1 MFISVNSSAQNSCE
15 MFDRA
20 ESVWDTWKDVS
31 NGQWGPSDHRTGGE
45 GMGVFSRMG
54 AVLSAKINALLDRS
68 EDPAETLDYA
78 YERQLEQLHKVKRG
92 IVEVVTS
99 KRRLEMQAAK
109 LESNEAKLV
118 DQAQRAIEAG
128 REDLARIALQRK
140 QLVVTQSD
148 SLRQQIQALEHD
160 QERLALTE
168 QKLVAKV
175 ENFRTRKEVIKAQYS
190 AAEAQTRISE
200 TVSGLSEEMAD
211 VSLLVE
217 RAEERTESLQA
228 RALAIDELVDT
239 GVLEDSTGARSDF
252 VDREL
257 NKLSAES
264 GVDDE
269 LELLKRQLEVKD
281 KKQLEDRA

>member
-1 MFISVNSSAQNSCE
+1 
-15 MFDRA
+15 
-20 ESVWDTWKDVS
+20 
-31 NGQWGPSDHRTGGE
+31 
-45 GMGVFSRMG
+45 MGVFSRMG

-118 DQAQRAIEAG
+118 DQAQRAVEAG

-140 QLVVTQSD
+140 QLVVTQAD
-148 SLRQQIQALEHD
+148 GLRQQIQALEQD

-228 RALAIDELVDT
+228 RALAIEPVVLILDDVLSAVDT
-239 GVLEDSTGARSDF
+239 ETEARILQGL
-252 VDREL
+252 R
-257 NKLSAES
+257 
-264 GVDDE
+264 DE
-269 LELLKRQLEVKD
+269 LEGRTAFIISHRVTAVKDADLILVLNEGRIVERGRHEDLLARGGTYASLLRRQL
-281 KKQLEDRA
+281 LEQDLAGAA

>member
-1 MFISVNSSAQNSCE
+1 
-15 MFDRA
+15 
-20 ESVWDTWKDVS
+20 
-31 NGQWGPSDHRTGGE
+31 
-45 GMGVFSRMG
+45 MGVFSRMG

-140 QLVVTQSD
+140 QLIVTQSD
-148 SLRQQIQALEHD
+148 SLRQQIKALEHD

-239 GVLEDSTGARSDF
+239 GVLEDSAGARSDF

-269 LELLKRQLEVKD
+269 LEMLKRQLEDKD

>member
-1 MFISVNSSAQNSCE
+1 
-15 MFDRA
+15 
-20 ESVWDTWKDVS
+20 
-31 NGQWGPSDHRTGGE
+31 
-45 GMGVFSRMG
+45 MGVFSRMG
-54 AVLSAKINALLDRS
+54 AVLSAKINSLLDRA

-78 YERQLEQLHKVKRG
+78 YEKQLEQLHKVKRG

-109 LESNEAKLV
+109 LESEEARLT

-140 QLVVTQSD
+140 QLAVTQSD
-148 SLRQQIQALEHD
+148 GLRQQIQALEQD

-168 QKLVAKV
+168 QKLAAKV

-200 TVSGLSEEMAD
+200 SVSGLSEEMAD

-228 RALAIDELVDT
+228 RALAIDELVDS
-239 GVLEDSTGARSDF
+239 GMLEDATGSRSDL

-257 NKLSAES
+257 NKLSAEG
-264 GVDDE
+264 GVEEE
-269 LELLKRQLEVKD
+269 LALLKRQVEGKE

>member
-1 MFISVNSSAQNSCE
+1 
-15 MFDRA
+15 
-20 ESVWDTWKDVS
+20 
-31 NGQWGPSDHRTGGE
+31 
-45 GMGVFSRMG
+45 MGVFSRMG
-54 AVLSAKINALLDRS
+54 AVLSAKINSLLDRA

-78 YERQLEQLHKVKRG
+78 YEKQLEQLHKVKRG

-109 LESNEAKLV
+109 LDSEEARLT

-140 QLVVTQSD
+140 QLAVTQSD
-148 SLRQQIQALEHD
+148 GLRQQIQALEQD

-168 QKLVAKV
+168 QKLAAKV

-200 TVSGLSEEMAD
+200 SVSGLSEEMAD

-228 RALAIDELVDT
+228 RALAIDELVDS
-239 GVLEDSTGARSDF
+239 GMLEDTTGSRSDL

-257 NKLSAES
+257 NKLSTEG
-264 GVDDE
+264 GVEEE
-269 LELLKRQLEVKD
+269 LALLKRQVAGKD
-281 KKQLEDRA
+281 KKQLEDHA

>member
-1 MFISVNSSAQNSCE
+1 
-15 MFDRA
+15 
-20 ESVWDTWKDVS
+20 
-31 NGQWGPSDHRTGGE
+31 
-45 GMGVFSRMG
+45 MGVFSRMG

-109 LESNEAKLV
+109 LESNEAKLT
-118 DQAQRAIEAG
+118 DQAQRAIQAG

-140 QLVVTQSD
+140 QLVVTQAD
-148 SLRQQIQALEHD
+148 GLRQQIQALEHD

-168 QKLVAKV
+168 QKLAAKV

-239 GVLEDSTGARSDF
+239 GVLEDSTGASSDL
-252 VDREL
+252 VEREL
-257 NKLSAES
+257 NKLSAEG
-264 GVDDE
+264 GVDEE
-269 LELLKRQLEVKD
+269 LAMLKRQLEDKD
-281 KKQLEDRA
+281 MKQLEDRS

>member
-1 MFISVNSSAQNSCE
+1 
-15 MFDRA
+15 
-20 ESVWDTWKDVS
+20 
-31 NGQWGPSDHRTGGE
+31 
-45 GMGVFSRMG
+45 MGVFSRMG
-54 AVLSAKINALLDRS
+54 VVLSAKINALLDRS
-68 EDPAETLDYA
+68 EDPAESLDYA

-118 DQAQRAIEAG
+118 DQAQRAVEAG

-140 QLVVTQSD
+140 QLVVTQAD
-148 SLRQQIQALEHD
+148 GLRQQIQALEQD

-239 GVLEDSTGARSDF
+239 GVLEDSTGSRSDF

-264 GVDDE
+264 GVDEE
-269 LELLKRQLEVKD
+269 LAMLKRQLESKD

>member
-1 MFISVNSSAQNSCE
+1 
-15 MFDRA
+15 
-20 ESVWDTWKDVS
+20 
-31 NGQWGPSDHRTGGE
+31 
-45 GMGVFSRMG
+45 MGVFSRMG

-109 LESNEAKLV
+109 LESNEAKLS
-118 DQAQRAIEAG
+118 DQAQRAIQAG

-140 QLVVTQSD
+140 QLVVTQAD
-148 SLRQQIQALEHD
+148 GLRQQIQALEHD

-168 QKLVAKV
+168 QKLAAKV

-228 RALAIDELVDT
+228 RSLAIDELVDT
-239 GVLEDSTGARSDF
+239 GVLEDSTGASSDL
-252 VDREL
+252 VEREL
-257 NKLSAES
+257 NKLSAEG
-264 GVDDE
+264 GVDEE
-269 LELLKRQLEVKD
+269 LAMLKRQLEDKD
-281 KKQLEDRA
+281 KKQLEDRS

>member
-1 MFISVNSSAQNSCE
+1 
-15 MFDRA
+15 
-20 ESVWDTWKDVS
+20 
-31 NGQWGPSDHRTGGE
+31 
-45 GMGVFSRMG
+45 MGVLSRMG
-54 AVLSAKINALLDRS
+54 AVLGAKINALLDRS

-78 YERQLEQLHKVKRG
+78 YERQLEHLHKVKRG

-109 LESNEAKLV
+109 LESNDAKLSN
-118 DQAQRAIEAG
+118 QAQRAVEAG
-128 REDLARIALQRK
+128 RDDLARIALQRK
-140 QLVVTQSD
+140 QLIVTQVD

-239 GVLEDSTGARSDF
+239 GVLEDSTGSRSDF

-269 LELLKRQLEVKD
+269 LAMLKRQLGDKE
-281 KKQLEDRA
+281 KKQLEDHA

>member
-1 MFISVNSSAQNSCE
+1 
-15 MFDRA
+15 
-20 ESVWDTWKDVS
+20 
-31 NGQWGPSDHRTGGE
+31 
-45 GMGVFSRMG
+45 MGVFSRMG
-54 AVLSAKINALLDRS
+54 AVLSAKINALLDRT

-109 LESNEAKLV
+109 LESEEGKLNN
-118 DQAQRAIEAG
+118 QAQRAIEAG

-140 QLVVTQSD
+140 QLAVTQAD
-148 SLRQQIQALEHD
+148 GLREQIQALEQD

-168 QKLVAKV
+168 QKLAAKV
-175 ENFRTRKEVIKAQYS
+175 ESFRTRKEVIKAQYS
-190 AAEAQTRISE
+190 AAEAQSRISE
-200 TVSGLSEEMAD
+200 SVSGLSEEMAD

-217 RAEERTESLQA
+217 RAEQRTESLQA
-228 RALAIDELVDT
+228 RSLAIDELVET
-239 GVLEDSTGARSDF
+239 GMLEDATGSRSDY

-257 NKLSAES
+257 NKLTAEG
-264 GVDDE
+264 GVEEE
-269 LELLKRQLEVKD
+269 LAMLKRQIAGKD

>member
-1 MFISVNSSAQNSCE
+1 
-15 MFDRA
+15 
-20 ESVWDTWKDVS
+20 
-31 NGQWGPSDHRTGGE
+31 
-45 GMGVFSRMG
+45 MGVFSRMG
-54 AVLSAKINALLDRS
+54 AVLSAKINSLLDRA

-78 YERQLEQLHKVKRG
+78 YEKQLEQLHKVKRG

-109 LESNEAKLV
+109 LESEEARLT

-140 QLVVTQSD
+140 QLAVTQSD
-148 SLRQQIQALEHD
+148 GLRQQIQALEQD

-168 QKLVAKV
+168 QKLAAKV

-200 TVSGLSEEMAD
+200 SVSGLSEEMAD

-228 RALAIDELVDT
+228 RALAIDELVDS
-239 GVLEDSTGARSDF
+239 GMLEDTTGSRSDL

-257 NKLSAES
+257 NKLSTEG
-264 GVDDE
+264 GVEEE
-269 LELLKRQLEVKD
+269 LALLKRQVAGKE